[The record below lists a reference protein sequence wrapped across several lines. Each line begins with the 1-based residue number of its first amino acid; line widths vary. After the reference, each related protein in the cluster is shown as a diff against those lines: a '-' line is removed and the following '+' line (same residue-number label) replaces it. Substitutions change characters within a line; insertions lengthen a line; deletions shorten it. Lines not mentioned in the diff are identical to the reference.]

1 MDTIFLSNRKQSV
14 VVEGKPSSLENV
26 ISDIR
31 QGTVLGPLLFVI
43 YINDLTND
51 LTSMTKLFAD
61 DTKVYREVNNS
72 EESKLLQ
79 KDVETLA
86 TWSRVWQLPFNTT
99 KCKRMHVGNKKPTL

>member
-1 MDTIFLSNRKQSV
+1 M
-14 VVEGKPSSLENV
+14 VVEWKPSSWENV
-26 ISDIR
+26 ISGIP

-61 DTKVYREVNNS
+61 DTKVYREVNNA

-79 KDVETLA
+79 NDVETLT
-86 TWSRVWQLPFNTT
+86 TWSRVWQLP
-99 KCKRMHVGNKKPTL
+99 